1 MNFYKANV
9 VEDKSEEI
17 CAMVSEMQIGMI
29 TETNMA
35 KTKPCE
41 WWLDSGA
48 TIHVCNDEKFF
59 LLYKEEMEG
68 QKVLMGNNNAA
79 MVAGK

>member
-1 MNFYKANV
+1 MNSHKANV

-29 TETNMA
+29 TEINMVE
-35 KTKPCE
+35 TKSCD

-48 TIHVCNDEKFF
+48 TIHVCNDKKFF
-59 LLYKEEMEG
+59 ISSKEETEG
-68 QKVLMGNNNAA
+68 QKSSFELFH
-79 MVAGK
+79 